1 MFLNPNLVGKEFSND
16 GVDPNTVWTVQGYSS
31 NTGTIVIIGSTWDQA
46 SNRTRL
52 HSFKLN
58 EIKFKGQF

>member
-1 MFLNPNLVGKEFSND
+1 MVINQNLIGKEFSTD
-16 GVDPNTVWTVQGYSS
+16 IDTATIWKVEGVIVH
-31 NTGTIVIIGSTWDQA
+31 GTILILGSTWDQA

-52 HSFKLN
+52 HTFALK